1 MRYCHTPVRMAKIK
15 MLTILSADE
24 DAKQQNCHEEGKMQ
38 QPIWNTVW
46 QFLTNKVKHAQT
58 L

>member
-1 MRYCHTPVRMAKIK
+1 
-15 MLTILSADE
+15 MLTILSAGE
-24 DAKQQNCHEEGKMQ
+24 DAKQQNCHEEGNMQ